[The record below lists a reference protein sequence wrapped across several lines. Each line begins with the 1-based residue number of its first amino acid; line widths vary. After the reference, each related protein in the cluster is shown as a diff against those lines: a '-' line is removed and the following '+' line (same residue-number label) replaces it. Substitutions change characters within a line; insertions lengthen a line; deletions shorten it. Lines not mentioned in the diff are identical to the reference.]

1 MPQGL
6 FRYDIGYFYVVTPLA
21 NMRLI
26 GKAKLQ
32 GGREKSSTVP
42 FQLYDVTHAGLFSRI
57 KFPEKRIFDME
68 VEDYVAGS

>member
-1 MPQGL
+1 
-6 FRYDIGYFYVVTPLA
+6 
-21 NMRLI
+21 MRLI